1 MSPADAP
8 AGYRPDYGLV
18 LQAANLPAD
27 PVPLPAAG
35 AGGQVEGG
43 RSVITGGN
51 LVNNSTSAATVTL
64 LDGQDAKG
72 GVIAVLNVPASS
84 ALPFTLPN
92 KGVMAEMGVF
102 VQVAGGNVTGTIY
115 VVHLW
120 RYKFTPLTD

>member
-1 MSPADAP
+1 MYPADAP
-8 AGYRPDYGLV
+8 TDYRPDYRLV

-35 AGGQVEGG
+35 AGGLVESG

-51 LVNNSTSAATVTL
+51 LVNNSTVAATVTI

-84 ALPFTLPN
+84 ALPFNLPN
-92 KGVMAEMGVF
+92 KGVMAEMGIF
-102 VQVAGGNVTGTIY
+102 VTVAAGNITGTAY
-115 VVHLW
+115 LVHLW
-120 RYKFTPLTD
+120 RYPFTPLTD